1 MENPFSDPR
10 AERSPRAARTLAPTA
25 TSIGSHVFLPTRSR
39 RQLLAAVWHCRVRR
53 AAGTDGRDVVVTA
66 SAGGMARRGGRLPHE
81 GHHCHVTFTVE
92 RLPLC
97 RGRRGLAAGC
107 TYYQVA
113 APAPRASVF
122 DRSWNAALGAM
133 DDTGVAISSADR
145 NSGMIRGPTT
155 TGTATIG
162 AYTQADGSVRV
173 EITALGPA
181 GVDTALA
188 QRLSDAYDRR
198 MGR

>member
-1 MENPFSDPR
+1 MAATLSSPPR
-10 AERSPRAARTLAPTA
+10 PVVWLGVEVGYRMRAITA
-25 TSIGSHVFLPTRSR
+25 TSRSR
-39 RQLLAAVWHCRVRR
+39 LSAFLCAGVAA
-53 AAGTDGRDVVVTA
+53 
-66 SAGGMARRGGRLPHE
+66 AR
-81 GHHCHVTFTVE
+81 
-92 RLPLC
+92 
-97 RGRRGLAAGC
+97 AAGC

-145 NSGMIRGPTT
+145 NSGMIRGTT
-155 TGTATIG
+155 TTDTATIG
-162 AYTQADGSVRV
+162 VYTQADGSVRV

-188 QRLSDAYDRR
+188 QRLSNAYDRR